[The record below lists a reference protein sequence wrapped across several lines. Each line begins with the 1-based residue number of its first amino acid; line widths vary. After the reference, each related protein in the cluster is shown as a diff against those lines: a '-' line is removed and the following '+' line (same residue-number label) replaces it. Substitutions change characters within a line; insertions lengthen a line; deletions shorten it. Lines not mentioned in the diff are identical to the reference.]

1 MSEDA
6 GEVET
11 GGNMF
16 DTKNIVLFSI
26 FGLIL
31 AVFIYMRVKAIID
44 SLKTDKW
51 PPEIDI
57 CPNMWVRKGNKC
69 VNVLGI
75 GNKRCAKTFDLN
87 RTLRDPRSKC
97 RWAKYTCNVDWDGY
111 DKLC

>member
-1 MSEDA
+1 
-6 GEVET
+6 
-11 GGNMF
+11 MF

-87 RTLRDPRSKC
+87 RSLNFKLIGLQGCHDKYGTDEQGNNNGAYLEHPHLR
-97 RWAKYTCNVDWDGY
+97 
-111 DKLC
+111 